1 MSTEFRLLLD
11 SCASQQD
18 YLWFLAILAWS
29 GVIAAGLRR
38 AIRTKTT
45 DSRWLVALAASYAA
59 GALIELL
66 LLAQDLKTPYTRS
79 DLAMGLAQSVGAAA
93 LIWGAVRHLRQADAI
108 AIAALI
114 ASASLAAARHWLPM
128 EAGFALAA
136 IQTGAVL
143 RLWRQQPRPIPAVAL
158 WLLVVSPLLMTHGP
172 IAHAVGHARLTTD
185 WSRLSLPAAATN
197 FAIGAILAATM
208 WRSQLREIDS
218 GPQLRRDLRR
228 ALAILACWLAVGVAL
243 TIWFGRS
250 ARQSFED
257 NLLRR
262 VEIVALALDPSQ
274 LAEAFGADLKIESL
288 ARKYYPNGEPV
299 DVATVPRTALPVY
312 EHLRQQLHRIRVAND
327 DLYYLYLATWRQG
340 QLLAIDPEPPR
351 RPAIRHVI
359 DHAFTPK
366 DLQRLADRTAF
377 LEGPMRTTWG
387 TFFSAKAPL
396 IDPTSHQLLGWLV
409 ADVEATRWA
418 ASFVVARLQTMA
430 LVGIGVG
437 LWISAL
443 AYRLRRAERETAQ
456 RKAQAAAAADRMKSA
471 FLAKVSHELRT
482 PIQSVLGFGELLAD
496 TPLPETARTW
506 LNSLRSHGTL
516 MLRLVNDLI
525 DLGALQS
532 GLFQVRRTTIDLHA
546 VIDEC
551 VSALQPAAR
560 TKGLA
565 FSVRVAANTPR
576 WVVADGE
583 RIRQVLL
590 NLLNNAVKFTS
601 VGAVRLE
608 VAPQESGQ
616 VEFIVADTGPGI
628 PANQRDRLFQ
638 PFSRL
643 EQNVAEGSGLGLAL
657 VHGLCLAMAGR
668 IDLLDSSG
676 AGAIFRL
683 SLPLMEC
690 DAPTA
695 IGPDRVLPHTADF
708 AGRHLL
714 LAEDN
719 TLVRELLT
727 TFLANHGADLTVA
740 TDGPSALRLVRIRP
754 PDVLLLDL
762 GLPGLDGIEVAR
774 TLRREGFTSLP
785 IVGLSAHAAEADA
798 RRAHHA
804 GMDIFLSKPVSL
816 PRLAET
822 LQGLFG
828 GTARPAVSA
837 AFATK
842 VEHPGARAV
851 LWSSFERE
859 TPPLLEQMRTA
870 LQHEDWDRLREQ
882 AHYLKNSA
890 DVIDAEFLRDP
901 CALLSQNKNL
911 DAAHASELFNRIES
925 AVRILLPPPQT
936 STAAPDRN

>member
-1 MSTEFRLLLD
+1 MTTELRLLLD
-11 SCASQQD
+11 SCATQQD

-29 GVIAAGLRR
+29 GVIAAGLKR
-38 AIRTKTT
+38 AVRTQTT

-79 DLAMGLAQSVGAAA
+79 DFAMGLAQALGAAA
-93 LIWGAVRHLRQADAI
+93 LVWGAVRHLRRADLFAF
-108 AIAALI
+108 AALI
-114 ASASLAAARHWLPM
+114 VSAGLATARHWLPI

-136 IQTGAVL
+136 IQAVAVL
-143 RLWRQQPRPIPAVAL
+143 SLWRQQPRPLPAVGL
-158 WLLVVSPLLMTHGP
+158 WLLVLSPLLTTHGP
-172 IAHAVGHARLTTD
+172 IAHAFGHARLTTD
-185 WSRLSLPAAATN
+185 WSRFSLPAAASS
-197 FAIGAILAATM
+197 FACGALLAATM

-228 ALAILACWLAVGVAL
+228 ALAILACWLAAGVAL
-243 TIWFGRS
+243 TVWFGRT

-262 VEIVALALDPSQ
+262 VEIVALALDPAQ
-274 LAEAFGADLKIESL
+274 LADAFGADLKIESL
-288 ARKYYPNGEPV
+288 VRSYYPSGEPV
-299 DVATVPRTALPVY
+299 DVATAPRTGLPVY
-312 EHLRQQLHRIRVAND
+312 EHLRQQLRRIRVAND
-327 DLYYLYLATWRQG
+327 DFHYLYLATWRQR
-340 QLLAIDPEPPR
+340 QLLVLDPEPPK

-359 DHAFTPK
+359 DHAMGHE
-366 DLQRLADRTAF
+366 DLERLADRTAY

-396 IDPTSHQLLGWLV
+396 IDPTSHQILGWLV

-418 ASFVVARLQTMA
+418 ASFVAARLQTMA

-456 RKAQAAAAADRMKSA
+456 RKALAAAAADRMKSA

-482 PIQSVLGFGELLAD
+482 PIQSVLGFSELLAG
-496 TPLPETARTW
+496 TPLPESSRTW

-532 GLFQVRRTTIDLHA
+532 GLFQVRRTTIDLHS
-546 VIDEC
+546 VIDDC
-551 VSALQPAAR
+551 CAALQPAAR

-565 FSVRVAANTPR
+565 FTVKIAPDTPR
-576 WVVADGE
+576 WVLADGV

-608 VAPQESGQ
+608 VSLLDSGQ
-616 VEFIVADTGPGI
+616 VGFFVADTGPGI
-628 PANQRDRLFQ
+628 PTNQRDRLFQ

-657 VHGLCLAMAGR
+657 VHGLCLAMGGR
-668 IDLLDSSG
+668 VDLLDSSG
-676 AGAIFRL
+676 AGAIFRI
-683 SLPLMEC
+683 SLPLSEC

-695 IGPDRVLPHTADF
+695 VGPTSASPGTSDF

-714 LAEDN
+714 VAEDN

-727 TFLANHGADLTVA
+727 TFLASHGAEVTVA
-740 TDGPSALRLVRIRP
+740 VDGPAALRHVRTRL
-754 PDVLLLDL
+754 PDVLLLDI
-762 GLPGLDGIEVAR
+762 GLPGLDGIEVAS

-785 IVGLSAHAAEADA
+785 IVGLSAHASEAVA
-798 RRAHHA
+798 LRAHEA
-804 GMDIFLSKPVSL
+804 GMDVFLPKPVSL
-816 PRLAET
+816 TRLAET
-822 LQGLFG
+822 LDGIFAKSAK
-828 GTARPAVSA
+828 TTSTRFANRVSS
-837 AFATK
+837 
-842 VEHPGARAV
+842 PSLRSL
-851 LWSSFERE
+851 LWASFVRE
-859 TPPLLEQMRTA
+859 TPPLLAQMRTA
-870 LQHEDWDRLREQ
+870 LQNKNWEQLREH

-890 DVIDAEFLRDP
+890 DVIEAELLREP
-901 CALLSQNKNL
+901 CATLYCTQVL
-911 DAAHASELFNRIES
+911 DAARATELFGQIES
-925 AVRILLPPPQT
+925 AALLLLASPAKDVP
-936 STAAPDRN
+936 PDRN